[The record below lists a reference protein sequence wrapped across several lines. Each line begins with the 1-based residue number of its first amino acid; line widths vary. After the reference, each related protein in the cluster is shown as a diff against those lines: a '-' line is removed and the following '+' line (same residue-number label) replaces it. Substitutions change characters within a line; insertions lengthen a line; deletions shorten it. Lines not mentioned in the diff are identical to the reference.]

1 MNNIINKYIKIIKNW
16 YLIMYSNVIKSFYI
30 NFNNIIFFL
39 LYFFIIILY
48 NININIITYIIC
60 SLHAYFYHYWSH
72 MKISYPFTYGHMYH
86 HYDSKNLFSIILEYL
101 WEISFTLILLFLK
114 LLLQLEY
121 NIDLWFLNEESI
133 IHFCIILI
141 STHQINY
148 TLLHVNTIHEKHHSN
163 YFTNLCPELV
173 DLFFCTKSDDEIE
186 NYSHVIPNVII
197 GLIIIYYLKKYWI
210 KLDDNVQLNCKYVF
224 IYGFAGLTILSLFI
238 NIFLCNEDL
247 QEYLKNDLNSF
258 CNKRENIKELEKNK
272 DII

>member
-1 MNNIINKYIKIIKNW
+1 
-16 YLIMYSNVIKSFYI
+16 
-30 NFNNIIFFL
+30 
-39 LYFFIIILY
+39 
-48 NININIITYIIC
+48 
-60 SLHAYFYHYWSH
+60 
-72 MKISYPFTYGHMYH
+72 MYH

>member
-258 CNKRENIKELEKNK
+258 CNKRENIKEKNK
-272 DII
+272 